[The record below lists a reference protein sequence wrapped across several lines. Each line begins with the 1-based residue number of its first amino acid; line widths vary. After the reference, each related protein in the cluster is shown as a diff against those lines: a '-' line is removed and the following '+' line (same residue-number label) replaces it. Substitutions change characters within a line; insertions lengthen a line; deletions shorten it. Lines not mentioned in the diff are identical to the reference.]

1 MAQVLKWRRD
11 YAQRRKHVI
20 CEILMCEFKTLGV
33 VVMQEIVE
41 VEIEDVSQL
50 DDSAANF

>member
-1 MAQVLKWRRD
+1 MRD
-11 YAQRRKHVI
+11 YAKRRKHVI
-20 CEILMCEFKTLGV
+20 CAILMCQLKTLGV

>member
-1 MAQVLKWRRD
+1 
-11 YAQRRKHVI
+11 
-20 CEILMCEFKTLGV
+20 MCQLKTLGV

>member
-1 MAQVLKWRRD
+1 M
-11 YAQRRKHVI
+11 I
-20 CEILMCEFKTLGV
+20 CAILMCELKTLGV

>member
-1 MAQVLKWRRD
+1 
-11 YAQRRKHVI
+11 VI
-20 CEILMCEFKTLGV
+20 CAILMCQLKTLGV

>member
-1 MAQVLKWRRD
+1 M
-11 YAQRRKHVI
+11 I